1 MLKKSQEKL
10 KTLITE
16 AKTIN
21 TYNKDY
27 SNQKHTTHTQTYGTR
42 MDEWSMEKKF
52 SQTEHYTYMKVRGQT
67 DGDVLAHLIVNGVA
81 IR

>member
-1 MLKKSQEKL
+1 
-10 KTLITE
+10 
-16 AKTIN
+16 
-21 TYNKDY
+21 
-27 SNQKHTTHTQTYGTR
+27 

-81 IR
+81 IS